1 MQIYPLKYV
10 ENMEFFQLCSDD
22 QAGKSFQAIMAIL
35 GGIFSSFSATI
46 SYFEHPMWDQ
56 FDWGLLAQSGKFP
69 SDRCDT
75 LEKI

>member
-1 MQIYPLKYV
+1 MWKIWNFSSYV
-10 ENMEFFQLCSDD
+10 QMTKLASVFGRLWPFW
-22 QAGKSFQAIMAIL
+22 
-35 GGIFSSFSATI
+35 GGGLFGSFSATI

-56 FDWGLLAQSGKFP
+56 FDWGVLAQSGKFP